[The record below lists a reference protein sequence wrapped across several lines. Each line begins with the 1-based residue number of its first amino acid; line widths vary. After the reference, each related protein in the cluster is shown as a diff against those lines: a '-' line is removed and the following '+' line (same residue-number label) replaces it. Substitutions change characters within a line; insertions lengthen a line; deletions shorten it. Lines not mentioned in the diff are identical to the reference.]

1 MSKENVLGTTKEL
14 EELVIEAGNK
24 GAAIEAVIKAGYS
37 YKLAEK
43 SWSEYGARKG
53 VSGGFRASFFDAL
66 RAGNLTKE
74 EVGELLKA
82 TGSVNKIKEISHW
95 NEIARL
101 VADVRADLYDVVNK
115 PFTDDEE
122 LAGEDADTLA
132 ALEALEAE

>member
-37 YKLAEK
+37 YKVAEK

-66 RAGNLTKE
+66 RAGNLTKK

-101 VADVRADLYDVVNK
+101 VADVRADSIDPQSIDNEIVRELEE
-115 PFTDDEE
+115 DE
-122 LAGEDADTLA
+122 DTLA
-132 ALEALEAE
+132 ALEALDAE